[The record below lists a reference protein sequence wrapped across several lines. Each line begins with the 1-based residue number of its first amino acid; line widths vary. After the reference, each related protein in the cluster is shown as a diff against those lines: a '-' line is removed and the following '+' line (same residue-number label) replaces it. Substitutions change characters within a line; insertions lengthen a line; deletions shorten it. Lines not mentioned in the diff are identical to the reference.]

1 MQPGLPPHPREMREK
16 CFRLFAEGRCYSD
29 ISYETRIPASTLRA
43 WSARDAWRQR
53 LTIQQNQPSL
63 DTETAITLA
72 RQAAEPDIPYDL
84 PSQQERYESN
94 WRQAA
99 VVLSEHVREM
109 PANDLISRAD
119 KLHKADQT
127 ARKALHI
134 EAAPAPTVINIA
146 LLSGSAGKQPRLVS
160 DSSSQ
165 RALVDAPTSQDW
177 P

>member
-1 MQPGLPPHPREMREK
+1 
-16 CFRLFAEGRCYSD
+16 
-29 ISYETRIPASTLRA
+29 
-43 WSARDAWRQR
+43 
-53 LTIQQNQPSL
+53 
-63 DTETAITLA
+63 
-72 RQAAEPDIPYDL
+72 
-84 PSQQERYESN
+84 
-94 WRQAA
+94 
-99 VVLSEHVREM
+99 M